1 MPKVPGVKD
10 LNFFSSLFSAGD
22 PVNIQLSSK
31 YMDDLLSAKEDLKLK
46 LVKFPGVFDV
56 KDNYN
61 VGKEEINISLLPSA
75 ANYGVTMMLVA
86 SQVRQAFYGQEIQ
99 SIQRGRDE
107 VKIMLRYPKDERSSI
122 SNLEEMM
129 IRTPQGATIPIRQV
143 ARLDLNE
150 GLASIQ
156 RKDRKRAINITAD
169 VDLTET
175 TGNEVIAAVT
185 ASILPEILKKYDS
198 ISYSLEGE
206 QQEQSD
212 NLKSIGKNFLLA
224 MIVVYILLA
233 IPFNSYFQPLVVM
246 SSIPFGLTGAV
257 IGHLILGLNFSV
269 LSMMGIVALT
279 GVVVNDSLVMV
290 DFINRYRSEGNTIK
304 QAVLEAGP
312 RRFRPIFLTSLT
324 TFVGLVPLLLE
335 KSSQAQFIIPM
346 AVSLAFGVVFA
357 TVITLLLVPVSYLIL
372 EKYILK
378 TEGGK

>member
-1 MPKVPGVKD
+1 MQKVPGVKD

-31 YMDDLLSAKEDLKLK
+31 YMDDLLSAKEDLKSK

-75 ANYGVTMMLVA
+75 VNYGVTMMLVA

-107 VKIMLRYPKDERSSI
+107 VKIMLRYPNEERSSI
-122 SNLEEMM
+122 SNLENMM
-129 IRTPQGATIPIRQV
+129 IRTPQGSTIPIRQV
-143 ARLDLNE
+143 AQLDLKE

-185 ASILPEILKKYDS
+185 TNILPEILKKYDS

-206 QQEQSD
+206 QQEQGD

-324 TFVGLVPLLLE
+324 TFVGLIPLLLE
-335 KSSQAQFIIPM
+335 KSAQAQFMIPM

-378 TEGGK
+378 TEGEI

>member
-1 MPKVPGVKD
+1 
-10 LNFFSSLFSAGD
+10 
-22 PVNIQLSSK
+22 
-31 YMDDLLSAKEDLKLK
+31 
-46 LVKFPGVFDV
+46 
-56 KDNYN
+56 
-61 VGKEEINISLLPSA
+61 
-75 ANYGVTMMLVA
+75 
-86 SQVRQAFYGQEIQ
+86 
-99 SIQRGRDE
+99 
-107 VKIMLRYPKDERSSI
+107 
-122 SNLEEMM
+122 
-129 IRTPQGATIPIRQV
+129 
-143 ARLDLNE
+143 
-150 GLASIQ
+150 
-156 RKDRKRAINITAD
+156 
-169 VDLTET
+169 
-175 TGNEVIAAVT
+175 VT
-185 ASILPEILKKYDS
+185 ANILPEILKKYDS

-206 QQEQSD
+206 QQEQGD

-257 IGHLILGLNFSV
+257 IGHLLLGLNFSV

-290 DFINRYRSEGNTIK
+290 DFINRYRSEGNTIED
-304 QAVLEAGP
+304 AVLEAGP

-335 KSSQAQFIIPM
+335 KSTQAQFMIPM

-378 TEGGK
+378 TERVV